1 MRVSITKHFAH
12 SFSSRTSM
20 NALGLVVALLAL
32 SVIGLITFRWLR
44 LPALTVY
51 LFIGVLVG
59 SSGLE
64 LVANSDEISHL
75 AEFGTVFLLF
85 SIGLEFSLP
94 RLMQMR
100 GLVLGLGG
108 LQFTLTALVIGLAF
122 KFLTDTSW
130 QIAAVI
136 GAMIAM
142 SSTAIVVRL
151 LADRRELETPY
162 GRQAFGVLL
171 FQDLAVVPL
180 LILIPAVAGSAD
192 QLGPTLGWA
201 LVKAALVLALI
212 LLAGQKLMRT
222 WFHFVAARH
231 SNELFIVNV
240 LLITLGAAWLTHWAG
255 LTLALGAF
263 VAGVLISETEYRHQV
278 EEDIRPFRDVFLGLF
293 FLTVGMQLDLSIVVR
308 EAGLLVLLVLGQLLI
323 KIVIVGVLSRLFS
336 GDSSVAVR
344 TALALAPGGEFS
356 LVLATVAVSSKLAA
370 PELLQPVVAS
380 VLLTMLF
387 GPMLVQHSDRIAL
400 RLVRSEWTNRS
411 LALHQLAIRSFGV
424 ERHVVLCGYGR
435 TGQAIARFFD
445 QLGVR
450 YVALDL
456 DPVRIREA
464 GAAGESVVFGDAS
477 RREILI
483 AAGLQRAAGV
493 VVTFAD
499 PAMALKILA
508 HARAARPDVP
518 VIVRTTDDAHL
529 DELKAAGANEVVPDT
544 FESSLMLA
552 SHALV
557 MIGVPMRKVLHQLR
571 IIRDERYESLR
582 GFFHGESDDAALLDE
597 ADHPRLHAVALDE
610 GAFAI
615 GKTIAELDLERCR
628 AKVATVRRT
637 GQRIGGPQ
645 REMQL
650 QVHDVVVLMGD
661 AEAVA
666 AGELCLIQGV
676 R

>member
-1 MRVSITKHFAH
+1 MDAF
-12 SFSSRTSM
+12 
-20 NALGLVVALLAL
+20 GLVVALLAL
-32 SVIGLITFRWLR
+32 SVIGLIAFRWLR

-51 LFIGVLVG
+51 LIIGVLVG
-59 SSGLE
+59 SNGLG
-64 LVANSDEISHL
+64 LVANSTQISHL

-94 RLMQMR
+94 RLVQMR

-108 LQFTLTALVIGLAF
+108 LQFGLTAIAIGLTF
-122 KFLTDTSW
+122 KLLTEASW

-142 SSTAIVVRL
+142 SSTAIVMRL
-151 LADRRELETPY
+151 LADRRELETAY

-180 LILIPAVAGSAD
+180 LILIPAIAGSSD
-192 QLGPTLGWA
+192 QLGATLGWA
-201 LVKAALVLALI
+201 LAKAALVLAVI
-212 LLAGQKLMRT
+212 LLVGQKLMRT
-222 WFHFVAARH
+222 WFHFVAARQ

-240 LLITLGAAWLTHWAG
+240 LLVTLGAAWLTHWAG

-278 EEDIRPFRDVFLGLF
+278 EEDIRPFREVFLGLF
-293 FLTVGMQLDLSIVVR
+293 FLTVGTQLDLSIVVS
-308 EAGLLVLLVLGQLLI
+308 EAALLVLLVLGQLLI
-323 KIVIVGVLSRLFS
+323 KIAIVWGLSRWFA
-336 GDSSVAVR
+336 GDSGVAVR

-356 LVLATVAVSSKLAA
+356 LILATVAVSSNLAA

-380 VLLTMLF
+380 VLLTMLV
-387 GPMLVQHSDRIAL
+387 GPLLVQHSDRIAL
-400 RLVRSEWTNRS
+400 RLVRSEWMNRS

-424 ERHVVLCGYGR
+424 EQHIVLCGYGR
-435 TGQAIARFFD
+435 TGQAIARFLD

-450 YVALDL
+450 YVALDM
-456 DPVRIREA
+456 DPMRIREA
-464 GAAGESVVFGDAS
+464 GAAGDPVVFGDAS
-477 RREILI
+477 RREILV
-483 AAGLQRAAGV
+483 AAGLSRAAAV

-499 PAMALKILA
+499 PTMALKIVA

-518 VIVRTTDDAHL
+518 VIVRTMDDAYL
-529 DELKAAGANEVVPDT
+529 DQLKAAGATEVVPDT

-557 MIGVPMRKVLHQLR
+557 MVGVPVRKVLHQLR
-571 IIRDERYESLR
+571 VIRDGRYESLR
-582 GFFHGESDDAALLDE
+582 GFFHGESDDTSLLDE
-597 ADHPRLHAVALDE
+597 ADHPHLHAVTLSD
-610 GAFAI
+610 GSFAI
-615 GKTIAELDLERCR
+615 GKSIAELDVERCR
-628 AKVATVRRT
+628 AKVTSVRRT
-637 GQRIGGPQ
+637 GQRIDVPQ
-645 REMQL
+645 RGLRLEAG
-650 QVHDVVVLMGD
+650 DVVVLMGD

-676 R
+676 H